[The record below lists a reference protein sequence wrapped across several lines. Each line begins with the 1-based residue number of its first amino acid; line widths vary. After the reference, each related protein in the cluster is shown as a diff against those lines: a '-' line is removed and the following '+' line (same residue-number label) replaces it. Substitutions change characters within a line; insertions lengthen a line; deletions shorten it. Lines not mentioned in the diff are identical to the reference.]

1 MNAKISSATT
11 QVIQFVR
18 LEGLLKVPGTYPDD
32 FKRAELTFLH
42 QRVFD
47 PVNRCLTHL
56 EPPPQGAGADKDLH
70 FIGA

>member
-1 MNAKISSATT
+1 MFCPRPL

-18 LEGLLKVPGTYPDD
+18 LEGLLKVPRSYSDD

-47 PVNRCLTHL
+47 PTQNCLTHL
-56 EPPPQGAGADKDLH
+56 EPVPQNIDPDTDLPFVGA
-70 FIGA
+70 